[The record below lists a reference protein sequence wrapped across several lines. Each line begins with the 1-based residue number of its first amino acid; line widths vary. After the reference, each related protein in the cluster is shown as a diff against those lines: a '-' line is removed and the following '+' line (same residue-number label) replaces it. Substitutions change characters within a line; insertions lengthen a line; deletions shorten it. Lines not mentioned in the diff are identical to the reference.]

1 MAIRSENFGNNEKYD
16 KPEEYEKLCRSAPLR
31 NKMEVGRIAE
41 ENFMKWLD
49 ETGLPYIYLDQ
60 TPKTLP
66 AVFRNITK
74 RPDFIVKVT
83 NEQTISVDVKY
94 RTIDPVYKNFGVDE
108 ENDILR
114 LKSFEDIFG
123 IPVWFAICS
132 SEGAFLTWYWIK
144 LDKIILEMPLV
155 VNRTTNKPFRCISIK
170 KTMKVGQNSDQF
182 IEEILKK

>member
-1 MAIRSENFGNNEKYD
+1 MAIRSENFGNNEKYE
-16 KPEEYEKLCRSAPLR
+16 KYEKLYRSASLR
-31 NKMEVGRIAE
+31 CKMELGRIAE

-74 RPDFIVKVT
+74 RPDFIVKIS

-94 RTIDPVYKNFGVDE
+94 RTIDPVYNNFGVDE

-132 SEGAFLTWYWIK
+132 CEGAFLTWYWIK
-144 LDKIILEMPLV
+144 LDKIIHETPLV
-155 VNRTTNKPFRCISIK
+155 VNGATNKSFRCISIK
-170 KTMKVGQNSDQF
+170 KTLKVGQDSDLF
-182 IEEILKK
+182 IEEILKN